1 MRSARVVIIGGFIP
15 PIGVPDAH
23 GPQALTAHGPAK
35 LARVALDANQRGH
48 LDGGQVA
55 ARTGIDF
62 AHRTVDGLLHSVSP
76 CAVKPPLPEPGG
88 GGLPC
93 LSGLDWRYHSDSGV
107 EVPVVAR
114 AVAVCEPVVEL

>member
-1 MRSARVVIIGGFIP
+1 MGTVATDNPVQQVQQMQHVQHPAAQIP
-15 PIGVPDAH
+15 DKQG
-23 GPQALTAHGPAK
+23 
-35 LARVALDANQRGH
+35 R
-48 LDGGQVA
+48 
-55 ARTGIDF
+55 
-62 AHRTVDGLLHSVSP
+62 
-76 CAVKPPLPEPGG
+76 PPLPKPGG